1 MIIIIK
7 KRTATNT
14 ESIHINLI
22 FPTNVSSKT
31 THVAGVGP
39 SVWDSYSTKTFS
51 YLQLVILIITMDIKH
66 TGGTKCQLKFQKC

>member
-7 KRTATNT
+7 ERTATNT

-22 FPTNVSSKT
+22 FSTNVS
-31 THVAGVGP
+31 VAGVGP

-51 YLQLVILIITMDIKH
+51 CYLQLVILIITMDIKH
-66 TGGTKCQLKFQKC
+66 TGRTKCQLKFQKC